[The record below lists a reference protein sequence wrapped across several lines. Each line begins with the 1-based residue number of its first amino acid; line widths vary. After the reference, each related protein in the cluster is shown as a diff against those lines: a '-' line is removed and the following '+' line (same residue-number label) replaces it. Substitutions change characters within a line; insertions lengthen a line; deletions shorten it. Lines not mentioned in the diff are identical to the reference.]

1 MCTSPHASRVL
12 AASIRCFRCP
22 QMLSAAVQGVCDL
35 LGCYRL
41 GKALDP
47 DAVSRALAVYID
59 EAGQQVLK
67 IRQPNSRIYFV
78 PPHLSQISLSHI

>member
-1 MCTSPHASRVL
+1 
-12 AASIRCFRCP
+12 
-22 QMLSAAVQGVCDL
+22 MLSAAVQGVCDL

-67 IRQPNSRIYFV
+67 MWQPNSRIYSF
-78 PPHLSQISLSHI
+78 PHISLFPLKHLSQISLSPT